1 MSTDDLACARQFL
14 DVLAEAARTG
24 DRARIYELLTADVE
38 WVTPKRDVRGID
50 AARDE
55 LTWIRPPDNL
65 DIEFDE
71 PDLSDLGDGRI
82 VSDVHETYRLKGTGE
97 LGYTRDRRIDLTI
110 RAGKIAR
117 YEMQVIT
124 A

>member
-82 VSDVHETYRLKGTGE
+82 VSEVRETYRVKGSGD
-97 LGYTRDRRIDLTI
+97 YAYQRARRIDLTI
-110 RAGKIAR
+110 RDGKIAR
-117 YEMQVIT
+117 YEMRMVG
-124 A
+124 